1 MKKYRMILLA
11 AIAVFFSGCVKDL
24 EKEGFQAETELM
36 GTVVEK
42 STNNPLPDIK
52 VSITDGD
59 HIHASTTTNQRGD
72 FKLKVNYDEL
82 NNDYYLLLDGSPTMP
97 FKQEELHGMGGKV
110 YDYKTIVLYD
120 KTNADLLP
128 QVITGEISN
137 VGFNTATVAGRV
149 SSDGG
154 HKMVVRGVCYATHQ
168 TPTLDDMCKTAGA
181 DTGSYHCNLDSLQPG
196 TTYYVR
202 TYATNSIGVSYG
214 LQKTFTTTT
223 GVPVFSEVKG
233 SEATGTSFK
242 VSCDITDDGGAAVTA
257 RGFCWD
263 TNSTPTIEGKHSND
277 GKGTGSFS
285 HVITSLRAGT
295 TYYVRAYATNSQGT
309 FYSEESAIAT
319 TDGRPTLSTTT
330 VTDITATTAKSG
342 GNVTDNGGYNVTA
355 RGICWNTMGSPDL
368 NDQHTSNGSGN
379 GTFTSNMTGLV
390 AGATYHVRAYAT
402 NSCGTSYGNE
412 LVFST
417 SNGSVKM
424 TIAAATNITA
434 TSASCSVTIS
444 NDGGAAITK
453 RGICWSTSQ
462 YPTTASSNVAVG
474 SGTGAFN
481 ASMSNL
487 SPNTTYYV
495 RAYAVNAAGTS
506 YSNQISFATKDGLPT
521 VTTGSVSNVTANS
534 AACSGNVS
542 SDGGFAV
549 TAKGLCWGTT
559 QNPTVSGSKSTDG
572 SSTGSFNGSMT
583 NLKSNTT
590 YYVRAYATNS
600 IGTVYGDQKNF
611 VTTMGLPILT
621 TATTSATSVSISS
634 GGNITSDGGYAI
646 TARGVCYST
655 TNSNPTISDS
665 RTTSGTGTGSF
676 SSTITKVSVNTTYYV
691 RAYATNSI
699 GTAYGNVVNVKT
711 GNGLPTVTTTTPSL
725 NGTTVSTGGNV
736 TNDGGYAVT
745 ARGVCYGSLPYPD
758 LTANY
763 KHTTDGSGT
772 GYYAS
777 TFNLPQGS
785 GKYYVRAYAT
795 NANGTTYGTQM
806 TVVHPYDTL
815 PTFQYNGH
823 TYRVAPD
830 PHTKN
835 SEYISWGTAANY
847 CKNLT
852 AYGYSDW
859 RMPTLLELQQMYQL
873 RMLIGGWKEYYT
885 STSNTPCYPAYWS
898 SDTYQTSSYHYAI
911 HWTNG
916 STVCYTDLNTSGKWW
931 HEVTPYYY
939 LLAHVRPI
947 RLEK

>member
-1 MKKYRMILLA
+1 MILLA

-82 NNDYYLLLDGSPTMP
+82 NNDYYLLLDGSPNMP
-97 FKQEELHGMGGKV
+97 FKQEELHGMGSKV

-137 VGFNTATVAGRV
+137 VGFNTSTVAGRV

-233 SEATGTSFK
+233 SEATGTFFK

-263 TNSTPTIEGKHSND
+263 TNSTPTIEGKHSSD

-285 HVITSLRAGT
+285 HAITSLRAGT

-319 TDGRPTLSTTT
+319 ADGRPTLSTTT

-379 GTFTSNMTGLV
+379 GTF
-390 AGATYHVRAYAT
+390 
-402 NSCGTSYGNE
+402 
-412 LVFST
+412 
-417 SNGSVKM
+417 
-424 TIAAATNITA
+424 
-434 TSASCSVTIS
+434 ASI
-444 NDGGAAITK
+444 
-453 RGICWSTSQ
+453 
-462 YPTTASSNVAVG
+462 
-474 SGTGAFN
+474 
-481 ASMSNL
+481 
-487 SPNTTYYV
+487 
-495 RAYAVNAAGTS
+495 
-506 YSNQISFATKDGLPT
+506 
-521 VTTGSVSNVTANS
+521 
-534 AACSGNVS
+534 
-542 SDGGFAV
+542 
-549 TAKGLCWGTT
+549 
-559 QNPTVSGSKSTDG
+559 
-572 SSTGSFNGSMT
+572 MT

-600 IGTVYGDQKNF
+600 IGTVYGEQKNF
-611 VTTMGLPILT
+611 VTTTGLPVLT

-665 RTTSGTGTGSF
+665 RTTAGIGTGSY

-745 ARGVCYGSLPYPD
+745 ARGICYGNLPYPD

-777 TFNLPQGS
+777 SFNLPQGS
-785 GKYYVRAYAT
+785 GMYYVRAYAT
-795 NANGTTYGTQM
+795 NANGTTYGFQM

-815 PTFQYNGH
+815 PTFKYGGH
-823 TYRVAPD
+823 TYKVAPVANN
-830 PHTKN
+830 TL
-835 SEYISWGTAANY
+835 SWSDANTY
-847 CKNLT
+847 CNNLT
-852 AYGYSDW
+852 LYGYTDW
-859 RMPTLLELQQMYQL
+859 RLPTIDELLQMYND
-873 RMLIGGWKEYYT
+873 R
-885 STSNTPCYPAYWS
+885 NTIKGFGTLTYWS
-898 SDTYQTSSYHYAI
+898 STKNDKYACLVYFYD
-911 HWTNG
+911 G
-916 STVCYTDLNTSGKWW
+916 SVQFSNYG
-931 HEVTPYYY
+931 Y
-939 LLAHVRPI
+939 LRSVRPI